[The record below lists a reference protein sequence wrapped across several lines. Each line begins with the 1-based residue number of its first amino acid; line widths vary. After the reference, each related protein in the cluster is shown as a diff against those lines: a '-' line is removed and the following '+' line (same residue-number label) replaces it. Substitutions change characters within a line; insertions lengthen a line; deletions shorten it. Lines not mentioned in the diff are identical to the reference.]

1 MNYTDR
7 LIKIERIEPN
17 PLRDFSIY
25 PIHKDKIAKLG
36 KSYAEGDFGTII
48 PVRMHPTK
56 DGYYQ
61 QACGHHRVDTMKSEG
76 KPLEILCRVQPLSD
90 EQMASIMVRENMNNY
105 GNNPEAVADSV
116 ASVAK
121 VLMSWMFMSSDY
133 KDFVGILT
141 KSKGIFEDERAYV
154 SAKGRLVTNNVIG
167 RVAIENFF
175 GAHGD
180 DCPLSETQIAGALSS
195 LTATGKMAEIAK
207 TALIKA
213 ERQLAADKRAEKEQA
228 ADADAKAAEA
238 ADAIAKWEAAE
249 IVRKAKRKEDLAA
262 QKAMKE
268 SVAKAKEEARLAQE
282 LVDAAREKKR
292 VIALEAER
300 VKYAAKA
307 DKARKDA
314 EKTAVAQAKTAKA
327 KLNAADK
334 KQEPWLHVEAYGMF
348 DNQGQFDTFRNTL
361 SISVMQDG
369 ATTYPFRTLFPV
381 AQQPIFIKTM
391 LHSLRSSDQ
400 MTGRGIKEYML
411 EQEKSYKAQVETA
424 KRKAQRDNAAA
435 GIKFSRS
442 QKAYKIAEDLVK
454 AYRTLAGVYSSL
466 EEASKNDAELFDQTM
481 GNLSIMKHDL
491 VQNLDALERRSRHL
505 RKSMGLPAPIL
516 VDKPMAYPP
525 GKEPNLRNTTEK
537 VIGES

>member
-121 VLMSWMFMSSDY
+121 VLMFWMFLADDY
-133 KDFVGILT
+133 RGFITIAT
-141 KSKGIFEDERAYV
+141 KCQDIFENEHAFV
-154 SAKGRLVTNNVIG
+154 VAKGRLVTNNAIG
-167 RVAIENFF
+167 FGAVQGFF
-175 GAHGD
+175 GPHGD
-180 DCPLSETQIAGALSS
+180 DCPLSKRHIDGALSS
-195 LTATGKMAEIAK
+195 LTGTGKMAEIAGQAR
-207 TALIKA
+207 TKA
-213 ERQLAADKRAEKEQA
+213 QRQLAADKKAEQKRAD
-228 ADADAKAAEA
+228 DAEAKAAEA
-238 ADAIAKWEAAE
+238 ADAVAKWEASE
-249 IVRKAKRKEDLAA
+249 IVRKAKRKEELAA

-268 SVAKAKEEARLAQE
+268 SVAKVKEEARLAQE
-282 LVDAAREKKR
+282 KADADLQKRRMAAIKREGERYLAEEKK
-292 VIALEAER
+292 ALEA
-300 VKYAAKA
+300 KANTAAAQEKA
-307 DKARKDA
+307 S
-314 EKTAVAQAKTAKA
+314 KA

-369 ATTYPFRTLFPV
+369 KTVYPFRTLFPV

-391 LHSLRSSDQ
+391 LHSLKSSDQ